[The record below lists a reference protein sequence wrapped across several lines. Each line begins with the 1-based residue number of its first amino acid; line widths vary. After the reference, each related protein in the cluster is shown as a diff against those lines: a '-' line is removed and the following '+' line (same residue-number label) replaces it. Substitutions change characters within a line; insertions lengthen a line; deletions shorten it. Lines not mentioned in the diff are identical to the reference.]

1 VAGNAE
7 NWKREVRQVMSRRRR
22 SFPSSET
29 VVSKKEA
36 RQVMGN
42 VCDVKGRKKL
52 EVWKAPI
59 YTQECGV
66 TTPRQPADWQIIH
79 SHCVSIYSALN

>member
-22 SFPSSET
+22 SFPSSKT

-42 VCDVKGRKKL
+42 VCDVKGRRSWTSGRPL
-52 EVWKAPI
+52 FI
-59 YTQECGV
+59 
-66 TTPRQPADWQIIH
+66 PRNAELQLQGSQLIGELFTCA
-79 SHCVSIYSALN
+79 ALVFTRR